1 MAKDLNKIRQIK
13 CSYFCMEYAL
23 DSSLKT
29 YAGGL
34 GILAGDY
41 LKGAVRD
48 GLPVTAVGIKWKQG
62 YGEQFIGGDLR
73 PYDAYKQNDYTGKL
87 EDTGKEVEVTIRKRR
102 VKVKIWRY
110 IADGVN
116 NLYLLDTDVDGNA
129 GDDRWIC
136 GQLYGWFAEERLA
149 QEIVLGVGGIRALE
163 ALGIETDVYHFNE
176 GHAVFAGLEL
186 LSKRLKINPGLSF
199 DEAVAEIKRKI
210 VFTTHTPVKEGN
222 ESHSLDAMQYIGADC
237 GFNRTQLK
245 SLGGNPFNMTVAALR
260 LSRKT
265 NGVAKLHGET
275 ANKMWDKVD
284 GRSEIIGIT
293 NAVYA
298 PVWTDEAMAELAK
311 GAELSGNEAVKKREA
326 LYERH
331 MQNKRE
337 LIDFVEKR
345 AGVKL
350 REDVMLI
357 GFSRRAAPYKRSNL
371 IFRDE
376 RFIKNLFKN
385 NKIQII
391 FSGKSHPLDDNGK
404 NIVYDIT
411 KMTELYPNNVVFL
424 ENYDME
430 IGAALTRGCDI
441 WLNNPVRPLEA
452 SGTSGMKAAMN
463 GVINVSVL
471 DGWWPEL
478 CIDGVN
484 GWQFGDGVEFKSWQK
499 SDIHDYRELKKVLVE
514 KVIPTYYNNQDGW
527 RVIMANSINGAKE
540 KFEVARM
547 LCEYYEL
554 LYND

>member
-1 MAKDLNKIRQIK
+1 
-13 CSYFCMEYAL
+13 MEYAI
-23 DSSLKT
+23 DSALKT

-48 GLPVTAVGIKWKQG
+48 GLPVTGVGIKWKQG
-62 YGEQFIGGDLR
+62 YGEQYIGKDMR

-87 EDTGKEVEVTIRKRR
+87 EDTGEEVEVKIRRR
-102 VKVKIWRY
+102 KVKVKIWRY
-110 IADGVN
+110 NADGVD
-116 NLYLLDTDVDGNA
+116 NLYLLDTDVEGNA

-136 GQLYGWFAEERLA
+136 GQLYGWFEEERLA
-149 QEIVLGVGGIRALE
+149 QEIVLGVGGVRALE
-163 ALGIETDVYHFNE
+163 KLGIKTDVYHFNE

-186 LSKRLKINPGLSF
+186 LSKQMASGHTF
-199 DEAVAEIKRKI
+199 EEAMSEVRKKV

-222 ESHSLDAMQYIGADC
+222 ESHSFNAMQYMGADC
-237 GFNRTQLK
+237 ELKRNQLK
-245 SLGGNPFNMTVAALR
+245 VIGGNPFNMTVAALR

-265 NGVAKLHGET
+265 NGVAQLHGET
-275 ANKMWDKVD
+275 ANKMWEKVG

-293 NAVYA
+293 NAIYA
-298 PVWTDEAMAELAK
+298 PVWTDESMKELAK
-311 GAELSGNEAVKKREA
+311 AKKFGE

-331 MQNKRE
+331 MENKRK
-337 LIDFVEKR
+337 LIDFVKDR
-345 AGVKL
+345 TGVVL
-350 REDVMLI
+350 RENVMLI

-376 RFIKNLFKN
+376 RFIRSLFKKD
-385 NKIQII
+385 KIQII

-404 NIVYDIT
+404 NIVEDIV
-411 KMTELYPNNVVFL
+411 KMAAQYPDNVVFL

-430 IGAALTRGCDI
+430 IGAALTRGCDV

-471 DGWWPEL
+471 DGWWPEI
-478 CIDGVN
+478 CDDGRN
-484 GWQFGDGVEFKSWQK
+484 GWQFGGGKEFKSWK
-499 SDIHDYRELKKVLVE
+499 ESDIHDYRELRKILTE
-514 KVIPTYYNNQDGW
+514 KVIPMYYENQDEW
-527 RVIMANSINGAKE
+527 RIMMANSINDTKE

-547 LCEYYEL
+547 LKEYYEK
-554 LYND
+554 LYKN